1 MQPSSP
7 HRSLILLVGSAL
19 FLGACASGQ
28 PLVGAANPDKAG
40 TVAATNSLQV
50 SDIAI
55 PAGAKLDTEKS
66 LIMGAN
72 DKWLG
77 RIVLKTDLPPV
88 QVFNHFYN
96 GMASFGWSPVTAV
109 QAQTSIQTY
118 QRGDRVALIQI
129 EPSSL
134 GGTMVSI
141 TVTSKQMNGQMNGQ
155 EAAKGK

>member
-1 MQPSSP
+1 MTPSHP
-7 HRSLILLVGSAL
+7 CRSLILITGATLL
-19 FLGACASGQ
+19 LGACATSQ

-40 TVAATNSLQV
+40 AVAASNTLQV

-96 GMASFGWSPVTAV
+96 GMASFGWSLVTAV
-109 QAQTSIQTY
+109 QAQTSILTY
-118 QRGDRVALIQI
+118 QRSDRVALIQI

-141 TVTSKQMNGQMNGQ
+141 TVTSRQMSGQDSV
-155 EAAKGK
+155 KSK

>member
-1 MQPSSP
+1 MKPFR
-7 HRSLILLVGSAL
+7 HSLTLSLLIGTPLLLAGCAASQAFVGTT
-19 FLGACASGQ
+19 
-28 PLVGAANPDKAG
+28 NPDKTAS
-40 TVAATNSLQV
+40 VAATNTLQV

-96 GMASFGWSPVTAV
+96 GMASFGWSAISAV
-109 QAQTSIQTY
+109 QAQTSIQTF

-134 GGTMVSI
+134 GGTSVSI
-141 TVTSKQMNGQMNGQ
+141 TVTARQMGGQ